1 MQTSPSNLIYPLF
14 TFRVCLLCKLSCVM
28 LSCNLA
34 LQKANLNL
42 TKTKVNKMAF
52 TFSIKIFHLIPFP
65 LSCLFQMCGHKKY
78 HKISSTLPN
87 SCLRVRAKVELQ
99 FSELS
104 TFYTTWKKRSRPI
117 FLLSSSPSTKHTK
130 IHTRQKVKSVNKK
143 QKIDRDRH
151 VCRRIVL

>member
-65 LSCLFQMCGHKKY
+65 LSCLFQMCGHKK
-78 HKISSTLPN
+78 ISQNFQYSAKLLLESKSKSGT
-87 SCLRVRAKVELQ
+87 SIFRVVYILYDME
-99 FSELS
+99 
-104 TFYTTWKKRSRPI
+104 KRSRPI